1 MSATL
6 GRLISRHFLSTV
18 AVAVLGAAPCLAQD
32 ATQPAGNHA
41 AVKTPWADSVRRALA
56 ARMHRVAEEGRTA
69 LAWSQHGVASWYGAR
84 FHGRRTESGAIFDRN
99 ALTAAHPTLPIG
111 TKLLVR
117 SEDTGRSVV
126 VTVNDRGPFN
136 HRIIDLSRAAAER
149 IGMVASGTARVALT
163 PLPAADQPSV
173 EVAQAADEDTPE
185 QAIAASVPLPAASH
199 IRRR

>member
-1 MSATL
+1 M
-6 GRLISRHFLSTV
+6 
-18 AVAVLGAAPCLAQD
+18 
-32 ATQPAGNHA
+32 
-41 AVKTPWADSVRRALA
+41 
-56 ARMHRVAEEGRTA
+56 
-69 LAWSQHGVASWYGAR
+69 ASWYGAR